1 MVQVNK
7 FVTIFGT
14 NFEELLRDSITFSS
28 SEVDILKLAVEH
40 DDFGGAYVR
49 ASAVAEM
56 LESLAVLLNDKY
68 SVEYEKEQVKF
79 SVGTDYSDN

>member
-1 MVQVNK
+1 MVKVNE

-40 DDFGGAYVR
+40 DDYGMAYVR
-49 ASAVAEM
+49 ASAVEEM
-56 LESLAVLLNDKY
+56 LERLAIVLNDKY

-79 SVGTDYSDN
+79 FTSADYSDI